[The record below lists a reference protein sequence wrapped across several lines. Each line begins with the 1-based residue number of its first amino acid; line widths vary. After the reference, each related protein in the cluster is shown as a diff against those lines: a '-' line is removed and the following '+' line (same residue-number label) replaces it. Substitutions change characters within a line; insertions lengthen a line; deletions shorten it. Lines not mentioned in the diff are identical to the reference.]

1 MGLLPPVKI
10 APPMTG
16 RMCPPIHY
24 TQRHAVHAC
33 RLSDLLWFCGRNIIG
48 RLRTIRAG
56 IYKGIKKDSLQEQNT
71 LR

>member
-1 MGLLPPVKI
+1 MGLLPPVNI

-56 IYKGIKKDSLQEQNT
+56 IYKGKKDSLQEQNT